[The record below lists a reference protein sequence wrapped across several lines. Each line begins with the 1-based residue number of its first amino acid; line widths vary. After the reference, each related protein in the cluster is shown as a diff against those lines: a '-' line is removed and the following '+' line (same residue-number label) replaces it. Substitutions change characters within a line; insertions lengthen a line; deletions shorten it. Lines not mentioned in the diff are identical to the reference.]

1 MMLVVDVLD
10 DISGMFQGELQFK
23 ALHGEHLLQSFGNCV
38 QVGREVCG
46 ILGHPVVVYQ
56 VFCRHDGQLMI
67 MNETHPEDG
76 FVILFAALSVLLA
89 HVEEVGAI
97 LAFLPKVARLLHAV
111 LVVKERVLAV
121 PLVDNAPPRGPSPNR
136 EHRGEEVIV
145 GNALG
150 YLVAVESGNHAYALI
165 VLVAVEQFLA
175 EWEERL

>member
-1 MMLVVDVLD
+1 M
-10 DISGMFQGELQFK
+10 
-23 ALHGEHLLQSFGNCV
+23 
-38 QVGREVCG
+38 
-46 ILGHPVVVYQ
+46 
-56 VFCRHDGQLMI
+56 
-67 MNETHPEDG
+67 
-76 FVILFAALSVLLA
+76 LLA

-121 PLVDNAPPRGPSPNR
+121 PLVDNAPPRSPSPNR

-145 GNALG
+145 GNTLG
-150 YLVAVESGNHAYALI
+150 HLVAVESRNHAYALI